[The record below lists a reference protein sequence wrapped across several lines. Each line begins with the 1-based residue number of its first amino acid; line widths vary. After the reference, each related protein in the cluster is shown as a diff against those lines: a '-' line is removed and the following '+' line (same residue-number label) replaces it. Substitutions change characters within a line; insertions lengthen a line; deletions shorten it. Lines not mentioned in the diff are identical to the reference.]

1 MNGYSVIDP
10 VVYIH
15 CVCIYCCTVPEFHSM
30 AMVTTLWGIGIMS
43 MFLGFGTH
51 CHEMVKI
58 NPKNFT
64 TGFLSDKAVLLW
76 INASSQS

>member
-1 MNGYSVIDP
+1 
-10 VVYIH
+10 
-15 CVCIYCCTVPEFHSM
+15 M

-43 MFLGFGTH
+43 MYLGFGTH

-64 TGFLSDKAVLLW
+64 TGFLGQGSVFVDKPQ
-76 INASSQS
+76 QSVIKKKNCKVSFFFFMA